1 MSLNILTLSSD
12 ILVYGGMFIR
22 RKNVKYKDRAYT
34 NYQLVESV
42 RTPQGPR
49 QRIICSLGDLKPR
62 SRKEW
67 LQLARKVESALE
79 GQRDLLEGPSLEVAD
94 IVDKARAAY
103 DKTATRTCS
112 AHDQTGDEEIV
123 SVRVDEVTTEAHREA
138 GPVHVGYQY
147 WKKLGV
153 DEVLAEAGLDERSR
167 TLTCVMTMNRLVL
180 PASEH
185 AMPDWIRQTA
195 LSDILGEDFDT
206 LSRHSLYRNLDALH
220 PKRLSIEAGLAA
232 RERTLFNLDQTVF
245 LYDLTS
251 TYFEGQA
258 LANPKAKFG
267 YSRDK
272 RQDCRQVVVGLVV
285 NRDGFPLA
293 HEVFDGNTQDRKTLG
308 VMLNLLHERV
318 GLVPG
323 QTVVV
328 DRGMSYGENLEQ
340 IQSRGLHYLVA
351 SRQPERDQWLSEF
364 EDLEGFLEIAPAGPR
379 KKPPLKIKLRRNEG
393 ETHVLCVSPGRK
405 EKDRA
410 IREKQEKRFV
420 EDVKKLEK
428 RISARRLVKIEKIG
442 EAIGRL
448 KERYPRVARY
458 HRITY
463 DGQTKAF
470 SHEVDK
476 DKLGVAEKLDGSYL
490 LKTDRDDL
498 SAEEIWRVY
507 TLLTKAEEAFRSM
520 KSPLAERPIFHKV
533 ERRVETHVFLC
544 VLAYHLLVA
553 IEKTLG
559 DKGVHTSFAT
569 VRQTLRTHQICTIVL
584 PTDRGGVLRI
594 RKSGVP
600 EDEHRRL
607 YRLLDVP
614 EKIILPRRTW
624 SAPPTVT

>member
-1 MSLNILTLSSD
+1 
-12 ILVYGGMFIR
+12 
-22 RKNVKYKDRAYT
+22 
-34 NYQLVESV
+34 
-42 RTPQGPR
+42 
-49 QRIICSLGDLKPR
+49 
-62 SRKEW
+62 
-67 LQLARKVESALE
+67 LE
-79 GQRDLLEGPSLEVAD
+79 GQRDLLEERNPEVSD
-94 IVDKARAAY
+94 IVDKAKAAY
-103 DKTATRTCS
+103 DKTPTRTYT
-112 AHDQTGDEEIV
+112 AGPTGDEEV
-123 SVRVDEVTTEAHREA
+123 VGVRVDEVTTEEHREA

-308 VMLNLLHERV
+308 AMLNLLHERV
-318 GLVPG
+318 GLCPG

-328 DRGMSYGENLEQ
+328 DRGMSYVENLAQ

-351 SRQPERDQWLSEF
+351 SRQPERDQWLGEF
-364 EDLEGFLEIAPAGPR
+364 EDLEGFVEIAPAGPR

-428 RISARRLVKIEKIG
+428 RIAARRLVKLEKIG

-458 HRITY
+458 HRISY
-463 DGQTKAF
+463 DGQTKTF

-498 SAEEIWRVY
+498 TAEEIWRVY

-553 IEKTLG
+553 IEKTLA

-614 EKIILPRRTW
+614 EKIIRPRKTW
-624 SAPPTVT
+624 SAPPTVM